1 MKREILDFILD
12 GIYEA
17 LRLLISFDEETYFA
31 IKTTLYSSFFSIII
45 ALIIGMPLG
54 FCLGYFN
61 FFGKRFLRILS
72 DTGLA
77 MPTVAIGLILY
88 ALFSNRGPLGNLGL
102 LFTLKAVIIGQICLS
117 LPIVISLTASVIEN
131 MEIKHLRLIKSYHL
145 KGYRQILT
153 VLFEN
158 RYTLMVVI
166 ATTYGRIV
174 AEVGVAMMVGGN
186 IKWHTRTI
194 TTAISLETNKGE
206 FAMGIALASV
216 LITIA
221 FLVNLFIYTL
231 KKFDKWKFQI

>member
-1 MKREILDFILD
+1 MDFILD

-88 ALFSNRGPLGNLGL
+88 ALFSNRGPLGNLAL

-145 KGYRQILT
+145 RGYKQILT

-158 RYTLMVVI
+158 RYPLMVVV

-221 FLVNLFIYTL
+221 FLVNLFIYAL
-231 KKFDKWKFQI
+231 KKFDK

>member
-1 MKREILDFILD
+1 MDFILD

-145 KGYRQILT
+145 RGYKQILT

-158 RYTLMVVI
+158 RYPLMVVV

-221 FLVNLFIYTL
+221 FLVNLFIYAL
-231 KKFDKWKFQI
+231 KKFDK

>member
-1 MKREILDFILD
+1 MKRKILDFILD

-17 LRLLISFDEETYFA
+17 LRLLITFDEETYFA

-61 FFGKRFLRILS
+61 FFAKRFLRILS

-88 ALFSNRGPLGNLGL
+88 ALFSNRGPLGNLAL

-145 KGYRQILT
+145 RGYKQILT

-158 RYTLMVVI
+158 RYPLMVVV

-221 FLVNLFIYTL
+221 FLVNLSIYTL
-231 KKFDKWKFQI
+231 KKFDK

>member
-1 MKREILDFILD
+1 MDFILD

-117 LPIVISLTASVIEN
+117 LPIVISLTAVSYT
-131 MEIKHLRLIKSYHL
+131 HL
-145 KGYRQILT
+145 
-153 VLFEN
+153 
-158 RYTLMVVI
+158 TLP
-166 ATTYGRIV
+166 
-174 AEVGVAMMVGGN
+174 
-186 IKWHTRTI
+186 
-194 TTAISLETNKGE
+194 TTARRCRSRW
-206 FAMGIALASV
+206 SP
-216 LITIA
+216 
-221 FLVNLFIYTL
+221 YH
-231 KKFDKWKFQI
+231 

>member
-1 MKREILDFILD
+1 MDFILD

-31 IKTTLYSSFFSIII
+31 IKTTLYSSFSSIII

-61 FFGKRFLRILS
+61 FFGKRLLRILS

-88 ALFSNRGPLGNLGL
+88 ALFSNRGPLGNFAL

-145 KGYRQILT
+145 RGYKQILT

-158 RYTLMVVI
+158 RYPLMVVI

-221 FLVNLFIYTL
+221 FLVNLAIYAL
-231 KKFDKWKFQI
+231 KKFDK

>member
-1 MKREILDFILD
+1 MDFILD

-88 ALFSNRGPLGNLGL
+88 ALFSNRGPLGNFAL

-158 RYTLMVVI
+158 RYPLMVVI

-221 FLVNLFIYTL
+221 FLVNLFIYAL
-231 KKFDKWKFQI
+231 KKFDK

>member
-1 MKREILDFILD
+1 MDFILD

-61 FFGKRFLRILS
+61 FFSKRFLRILS

-145 KGYRQILT
+145 RGYKQILT

-158 RYTLMVVI
+158 RYPLMVVV

-221 FLVNLFIYTL
+221 FLVNLFIYAL
-231 KKFDKWKFQI
+231 KKFDK

>member
-1 MKREILDFILD
+1 MDFILD

-17 LRLLISFDEETYFA
+17 LRLLITFDEETYFA

-61 FFGKRFLRILS
+61 FFAKRFLRILS

-88 ALFSNRGPLGNLGL
+88 ALFSNRGPLGNLAL

-145 KGYRQILT
+145 RGYKQILT

-158 RYTLMVVI
+158 RYPLMVVV

-221 FLVNLFIYTL
+221 FLVNLFIYAL
-231 KKFDKWKFQI
+231 KKFDK

>member
-1 MKREILDFILD
+1 LD

-145 KGYRQILT
+145 RGYKQILT

-158 RYTLMVVI
+158 RYPLMVVI

-221 FLVNLFIYTL
+221 FLVNLFIYAL
-231 KKFDKWKFQI
+231 KKFDK

>member
-1 MKREILDFILD
+1 MDFILD

-158 RYTLMVVI
+158 RYPLMVVI

-221 FLVNLFIYTL
+221 FLVNLFIYAL
-231 KKFDKWKFQI
+231 KKFDK

>member
-1 MKREILDFILD
+1 MDFILD

-17 LRLLISFDEETYFA
+17 LRLLITFDEETYFA

-61 FFGKRFLRILS
+61 FFAKRFLRILS

-88 ALFSNRGPLGNLGL
+88 ALFSNRGPLGNLAL

-145 KGYRQILT
+145 RGYKQILT

-158 RYTLMVVI
+158 RYPLMVVV

-194 TTAISLETNKGE
+194 TTTISLETNKGE

-221 FLVNLFIYTL
+221 FLVNLSIYTL

>member
-1 MKREILDFILD
+1 MDFILD

-61 FFGKRFLRILS
+61 FFAKRFLRILS

-88 ALFSNRGPLGNLGL
+88 ALFSNRGPLGNFAL

-145 KGYRQILT
+145 RGYKQILT

-158 RYTLMVVI
+158 RYPLMVVI

-221 FLVNLFIYTL
+221 FLVNLFIYAL
-231 KKFDKWKFQI
+231 KKFDK

>member
-1 MKREILDFILD
+1 
-12 GIYEA
+12 
-17 LRLLISFDEETYFA
+17 
-31 IKTTLYSSFFSIII
+31 
-45 ALIIGMPLG
+45 MPLG

-61 FFGKRFLRILS
+61 FFSKRFLRILS

-88 ALFSNRGPLGNLGL
+88 TLFSNRGPLGNLAL

-131 MEIKHLRLIKSYHL
+131 MEIKHLR
-145 KGYRQILT
+145 GYKQILT

-158 RYTLMVVI
+158 RYPLMVVV

-174 AEVGVAMMVGGN
+174 AEVEVAMMVGRN

-221 FLVNLFIYTL
+221 FLVNLSIYAL
-231 KKFDKWKFQI
+231 KKFDK

>member
-145 KGYRQILT
+145 RGYKQILT

-158 RYTLMVVI
+158 RYPLMVVV

-221 FLVNLFIYTL
+221 FLVNLSIYTL
-231 KKFDKWKFQI
+231 KKFDK

>member
-231 KKFDKWKFQI
+231 KKFDK

>member
-1 MKREILDFILD
+1 MDFILD

-61 FFGKRFLRILS
+61 FFGKKFLRILS

-88 ALFSNRGPLGNLGL
+88 ALFSNRGPLGNFAL

-145 KGYRQILT
+145 RGYKQILT

-158 RYTLMVVI
+158 RYPLMVVI

-221 FLVNLFIYTL
+221 FLVNLFIYAL
-231 KKFDKWKFQI
+231 KKFDK

>member
-1 MKREILDFILD
+1 MKRGILDFILD

-61 FFGKRFLRILS
+61 FFGKKFLRILS

-145 KGYRQILT
+145 RGYKQILT

-158 RYTLMVVI
+158 RYPLMVVI

-221 FLVNLFIYTL
+221 FLVNLFIYAL
-231 KKFDKWKFQI
+231 KKFDK

>member
-1 MKREILDFILD
+1 MKRKILDFILD

-61 FFGKRFLRILS
+61 FFGKKFLRILS

-88 ALFSNRGPLGNLGL
+88 ALFSNRGPLGNLAL

-145 KGYRQILT
+145 RGYKQILT

-158 RYTLMVVI
+158 RYPLMVVV

-221 FLVNLFIYTL
+221 FLVNLFIYAL
-231 KKFDKWKFQI
+231 KKFDK

>member
-1 MKREILDFILD
+1 MDFILD

-145 KGYRQILT
+145 RGYKQILT

-158 RYTLMVVI
+158 RYPLMVVI

-221 FLVNLFIYTL
+221 FLVNLFIYAL
-231 KKFDKWKFQI
+231 KKFDK

>member
-1 MKREILDFILD
+1 MDFILD

-88 ALFSNRGPLGNLGL
+88 ALFSNRGPLGNFAL

-145 KGYRQILT
+145 RGYKQILT

-158 RYTLMVVI
+158 RYPLMVVI

-206 FAMGIALASV
+206 FAIGIALASV

-221 FLVNLFIYTL
+221 FLVNLFIYAL
-231 KKFDKWKFQI
+231 KKFDK

>member
-1 MKREILDFILD
+1 MDFILD

-17 LRLLISFDEETYFA
+17 LRLLITFDEETYFA

-61 FFGKRFLRILS
+61 FFAKRFLRILS

-88 ALFSNRGPLGNLGL
+88 ALFSNRGPLGNLAL

-145 KGYRQILT
+145 RGYKQILT

-158 RYTLMVVI
+158 RYPLMVVV

-221 FLVNLFIYTL
+221 FLVNLSIYTL
-231 KKFDKWKFQI
+231 KKFDK

>member
-1 MKREILDFILD
+1 MDFILD

-88 ALFSNRGPLGNLGL
+88 ALFSNRGPLGNFAL

-145 KGYRQILT
+145 RGYKQILT

-158 RYTLMVVI
+158 RYPLMVVI

-221 FLVNLFIYTL
+221 FLVNLFIYAL
-231 KKFDKWKFQI
+231 KKFDK

>member
-1 MKREILDFILD
+1 MDFILD

-231 KKFDKWKFQI
+231 KKFDK

>member
-1 MKREILDFILD
+1 
-12 GIYEA
+12 
-17 LRLLISFDEETYFA
+17 
-31 IKTTLYSSFFSIII
+31 
-45 ALIIGMPLG
+45 MPLG

-61 FFGKRFLRILS
+61 FFGKKFLRILS

-145 KGYRQILT
+145 RGYKQILT

-158 RYTLMVVI
+158 RYPLMVVI

-221 FLVNLFIYTL
+221 FLVNLFIYAL
-231 KKFDKWKFQI
+231 KKFDK

>member
-1 MKREILDFILD
+1 LDFILD

-145 KGYRQILT
+145 RGYKQILT

-158 RYTLMVVI
+158 RYPLMVVI

-221 FLVNLFIYTL
+221 FLVNLFIYAL
-231 KKFDKWKFQI
+231 KKFDK

>member
-1 MKREILDFILD
+1 MKRKILDFILD

-61 FFGKRFLRILS
+61 FFGKKFLRILS

-88 ALFSNRGPLGNLGL
+88 ALFSNRGPLGNFAL

-145 KGYRQILT
+145 RGYKQILT

-158 RYTLMVVI
+158 RYPLMVVV

-221 FLVNLFIYTL
+221 FLVNLFIYAL
-231 KKFDKWKFQI
+231 KKFDK

>member
-61 FFGKRFLRILS
+61 FFSKRFLRILS

-88 ALFSNRGPLGNLGL
+88 ALFSNRGPLGNFAL

-145 KGYRQILT
+145 RGYRQILT

-158 RYTLMVVI
+158 RYPLMVVV

-221 FLVNLFIYTL
+221 FLVNLAIYAL
-231 KKFDKWKFQI
+231 KKFDK